1 MQRTHVVLLVALLG
15 VAASVVAGEVWINCE
30 AGLDIYLDGELVGV
44 SAKEEFG
51 KLLPAVGSGEHII
64 RIEKGGIVLGEFPIA
79 VAYAANQVVI
89 GELSSGISGTASEDP
104 ENAPKKKPVGTI
116 TITSDPRECNV
127 KIGSQRIPKIQ
138 PIMTLLNIPVG
149 EHKLWFESSGMVL
162 KEMVRVQVDQ
172 PVGIM
177 ADFRNQRVV
186 VTGGTPDPP
195 GMVPAVEEEAEEE
208 GTPAETGCIE
218 YWIEVLRT
226 DNPEKIEAYQKNLGD
241 LCFPREQHKIITI
254 NDDGAA
260 PTYKLR
266 VGPIERAKKAKWA
279 AGLIRNAGIPTVWVL
294 PEECQ
299 PHAEKRRHELR
310 PDH

>member
-1 MQRTHVVLLVALLG
+1 MRRVHWISLVLCLGLAAPAL
-15 VAASVVAGEVWINCE
+15 AGEVWINCE

-51 KLLPAVGSGEHII
+51 KRLPAVGSGEHII

-127 KIGSQRIPKIQ
+127 KIGSQRIPKIK
-138 PIMTLLNIPVG
+138 PIMTLPNIPVG
-149 EHKLWFESSGMVL
+149 EHKLWFESSGTVL

-172 PVGIM
+172 PVEIM

-186 VTGGTPDPP
+186 IIGATPDVP
-195 GMVPAVEEEAEEE
+195 GGESEVEEEPRAEPE
-208 GTPAETGCIE
+208 CIE

-241 LCFPREQHKIITI
+241 LGFPREQHKIITI